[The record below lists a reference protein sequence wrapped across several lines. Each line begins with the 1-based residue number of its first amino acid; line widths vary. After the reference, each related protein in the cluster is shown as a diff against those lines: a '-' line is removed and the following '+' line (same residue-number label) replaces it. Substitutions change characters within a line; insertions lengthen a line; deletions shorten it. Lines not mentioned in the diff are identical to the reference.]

1 MQVVSKK
8 PPLTL
13 SVTQEADGLYVTS
26 SGAVSEFVFEVFP
39 VSGSRVLASAPV
51 SGERLKLRL
60 QNAQGN
66 PLAEGYYLYIGTS
79 KIADGTLV
87 KYFGRLI
94 LQSGQA
100 EMEDSS
106 AVLGSYEK
114 HYFAQRILALQDDA
128 KQTDID
134 QEFSAFQQNVKTA
147 VEFFELAV
155 KLMPENAEALL
166 GQGFATAAA
175 AGLTVSQMTDLTDPP
190 TPAPPSPPPGR
201 AGPRRLLQARQPEIQ
216 RAGLLRAM
224 AAFQQA
230 AQLSDCQSR
239 AEAWLFM
246 AALYVTLNETDNARA
261 WRLKSATTDCA
272 SAAPTRSMAWY
283 SLAAENWQCANE
295 ITERYTDQKR
305 AMYRDPWYYRQI
317 TSAADQAKF
326 ATCLAQGLDSSE
338 KALALEPNNSKAVF
352 YQSLLYREKQKTAKL
367 KAERLKYKAL
377 AEKVGQRAM
386 ELFKR
391 QSEKQ
396 Q

>member
-1 MQVVSKK
+1 
-8 PPLTL
+8 
-13 SVTQEADGLYVTS
+13 
-26 SGAVSEFVFEVFP
+26 
-39 VSGSRVLASAPV
+39 
-51 SGERLKLRL
+51 
-60 QNAQGN
+60 
-66 PLAEGYYLYIGTS
+66 
-79 KIADGTLV
+79 
-87 KYFGRLI
+87 
-94 LQSGQA
+94 
-100 EMEDSS
+100 MEDSS

-147 VEFFELAV
+147 VEFFELAG
-155 KLMPENAEALL
+155 KLIPNSAEALL

-175 AGLTVSQMTDLTDPP
+175 AGLTVSQMTDLTYP
-190 TPAPPSPPPGR
+190 PAPALPPPGR
-201 AGPRRLLQARQPEIQ
+201 AEPWRLTQARQPEIQ

-246 AALYVTLNETDNARA
+246 AALYITLNEADNARA

-272 SAAPTRSMAWY
+272 AAAPTRSLAWY
-283 SLAAENWQCANE
+283 SLAAENWQCANV

-305 AMYRDPWYYRQI
+305 AMYSDPWHYRQI
-317 TSAADQAKF
+317 SSAADQAKF
-326 ATCLAQGLDSSE
+326 DTCLAHGLDYIA
-338 KALALEPNNSKAVF
+338 KALTLEPDNSKAVF